1 MRAIGYVR
9 VSTIEQADEG
19 VSIDAQESTIRAYCA
34 MRGLELAEIVVDAAV
49 SGGKRLE
56 LREGGKRILEAV
68 RKRRVQAV
76 VACKLDRLFRDA
88 GDCLNTTK
96 EWDRAG
102 AALHLIDVGGQ
113 TIDTSSTMGRFFLT
127 VMAGCAEME
136 RGLIR
141 DRTKAAMNHKRR
153 NGERIS
159 RLIPFGFRL
168 ESDGKTLVPD
178 PIEQAAL
185 GEMRDMRLA
194 GLSYRDIAARLNT
207 AGVKSKEGRPWQNN
221 SVRLILKRS
230 AA

>member
-1 MRAIGYVR
+1 MKAIAYVR

-19 VSIDAQESTIRAYCA
+19 VSIDAQQAVVRAYCTL
-34 MRGLELAEIVVDAAV
+34 RGLELAEIVVDAAV
-49 SGGKRLE
+49 SGGKAIE
-56 LREGGKRILEAV
+56 SREGGRRILEAV
-68 RKRRVQAV
+68 RNRRVQAV

-102 AALHLIDVGGQ
+102 VALHLIDVGGQ

-153 NGERIS
+153 NRERIS
-159 RLIPFGFRL
+159 GRIPFGWRL
-168 ESDGKTLVPD
+168 DLDGVSLVED
-178 PIEQAAL
+178 PAEQAILVEIAEL
-185 GEMRDMRLA
+185 RRAGHSLREIAGELNGRKISA
-194 GLSYRDIAARLNT
+194 KNGKPWVHSSVSAILSRNAA
-207 AGVKSKEGRPWQNN
+207 
-221 SVRLILKRS
+221 
-230 AA
+230 

>member
-1 MRAIGYVR
+1 MKAIAYVR

-19 VSIDAQESTIRAYCA
+19 VSVDAQQATVRAYCTL
-34 MRGLELAEIVVDAAV
+34 RGLELAEIIVDAAV
-49 SGGKRLE
+49 SGGKTLE
-56 LREGGKRILEAV
+56 SREGGKRILEAV

-102 AALHLIDVGGQ
+102 VALHLIDVGGQ

-153 NGERIS
+153 NRERIS
-159 RLIPFGFRL
+159 GRIPFGWRL
-168 ESDGKTLVPD
+168 DADGVSLVDD
-178 PIEQAAL
+178 PYEQ
-185 GEMRDMRLA
+185 GILA
-194 GLSYRDIAARLNT
+194 EIAELRGSGHSLREIAAELNGRKVPAKNGKQWVHT
-207 AGVKSKEGRPWQNN
+207 SVKA
-221 SVRLILKRS
+221 ILSRN